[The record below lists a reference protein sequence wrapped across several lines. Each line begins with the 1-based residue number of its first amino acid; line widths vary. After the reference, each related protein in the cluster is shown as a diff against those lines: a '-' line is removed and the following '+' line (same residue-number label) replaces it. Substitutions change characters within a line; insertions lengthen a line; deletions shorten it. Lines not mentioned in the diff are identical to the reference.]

1 MFTLQHTCW
10 QQITIVMLPNTPP
23 PFVPPNDPLPSH
35 HVPISSAII
44 IFVCHAKTA
53 TKQEQ
58 QITIGKTTK

>member
-1 MFTLQHTCW
+1 
-10 QQITIVMLPNTPP
+10 MLPHTPP
-23 PFVPPNDPLPSH
+23 PTVTPPSH